1 MKIDTWPTSISGC
14 LCLLF
19 FSRFGAFLDW
29 YVSISLWMVIAE
41 RVLQAEKI
49 KIKKAF
55 GHHNIYFYDD
65 PFTFSLFLYSLFLP
79 WYIHFITDDAESQ

>member
-1 MKIDTWPTSISGC
+1 M
-14 LCLLF
+14 
-19 FSRFGAFLDW
+19 
-29 YVSISLWMVIAE
+29 MIAE

-65 PFTFSLFLYSLFLP
+65 PFTFSLFLYSFSSHG
-79 WYIHFITDDAESQ
+79 IRFITDDAESQ